1 VLTPKPE
8 LARTTWP
15 AFHARES
22 VLRDLEAAMRKTP
35 EALDTRF
42 YYASFL
48 RDHGRFDEAIA
59 MFENVLAVA
68 SAHVETLVAYG
79 VLLARRGRR
88 LDARAAFERA
98 VAADG
103 KHNGATANLAN
114 LVALDEPERAAALY
128 HAILVRDGTFAAAH
142 RGLCS
147 LNAARGD
154 IGAAAVHRAAGY
166 AAGPFGRRPYTGET
180 MPISVV
186 ALVSTDGGNIPL
198 DALLDERVFLV
209 HELYVE
215 AYRGEALPPHELMV
229 NAIADADR
237 GSEALV
243 CAAAIAQQATGRVV
257 NAPHA
262 VAATGR
268 VANAERLALLAD
280 VIAPAARAFARNSAP
295 AVPFPLIVRAPG
307 LHMGRG
313 MMRAD
318 DSQALS
324 AALRALPP
332 RDDLIAIAYVDTRSP
347 DGPWRKY
354 RVMAIDGVLYP
365 LHLAIAHRWDVHY
378 FSSAMFDR
386 ADYRLEEERFL
397 ANPQSTLGARAWAAL
412 GRVRDELG
420 LDYAGIDFALHA
432 DGRVVVFE
440 ANAAMT
446 PLRPDDDPRFGYR
459 EAASKAV
466 HAALEQMFRRRST

>member
-1 VLTPKPE
+1 VLTPNPE
-8 LARTTWP
+8 DAPARWP
-15 AFHARES
+15 AFHSREA
-22 VLRDLEAAMRKTP
+22 VLRDLERAMRETP

-48 RDHGRFDEAIA
+48 RDHGRFGEALA
-59 MFENVLAVA
+59 MFENVLTVA
-68 SAHVETLVAYG
+68 PEHVETLVAYG

-88 LDARAAFERA
+88 LEARAVFERA

-103 KHNGATANLAN
+103 EHNAALANLAN

-128 HAILVRDGTFAAAH
+128 HAILARDGSFVPAH

-147 LNAARGD
+147 LNAALGN
-154 IGAAAVHRAAGY
+154 IGATAVHRAAGY
-166 AAGPFGRRPYTGET
+166 AAGPFGRRPYTGAT
-180 MPISVV
+180 LPISVV

-209 HELYVE
+209 HEIYVE

-237 GSEALV
+237 GSEALL
-243 CAAAIAQQATGRVV
+243 CAAEIAQHAKSNVV
-257 NAPHA
+257 NAPYVVA
-262 VAATGR
+262 VTGR
-268 VANAERLALLAD
+268 IANAERLALLD
-280 VIAPAARAFARNSAP
+280 DIVVPAARIFARDAQPAP
-295 AVPFPLIVRAPG
+295 AFPLIVRAPG

-313 MMRAD
+313 MVRAD
-318 DSQALS
+318 DRQALT

-332 RDDLIAIAYVDTRSP
+332 RDDLIAIDYLETRSP
-347 DGPWRKY
+347 DGAWRKY

-378 FSSAMFDR
+378 FSSEMFDR
-386 ADYRLEEERFL
+386 ADYRAEEERFL
-397 ANPQSTLGARAWAAL
+397 ADPRSTLGARAWDAL
-412 GRVRDELG
+412 GRVRDELD
-420 LDYAGIDFALHA
+420 LDYAGIDFALDA
-432 DGRVVVFE
+432 DGRIVVFE

-446 PLRPDDDPRFGYR
+446 PLRPDDDPRFAYR
-459 EAASKAV
+459 RAAADAV
-466 HAALEQMFRRRST
+466 GAALERMFRERSA

>member
-1 VLTPKPE
+1 LTPKPE
-8 LARTTWP
+8 PPRATWP
-15 AFHARES
+15 AFHARQA
-22 VLRDLEAAMRKTP
+22 VLRELEEAMRRTP

-48 RDHGRFDEAIA
+48 RDHGRFDESLA
-59 MFENVLAVA
+59 MFENVLAA
-68 SAHVETLVAYG
+68 APDHVETLVAYG

-88 LDARAAFERA
+88 IDARAAFERA

-103 KHNGATANLAN
+103 EHNGAAANLAN
-114 LVALDEPERAAALY
+114 LVALDEPERAATLY
-128 HAILVRDGTFAAAH
+128 RAILARDGSFAPAH

-154 IGAAAVHRAAGY
+154 FGAAAEHRAAAY
-166 AAGPFGRRPYTGET
+166 AAGPFGRRPYTGES

-215 AYRGEALPPHELMV
+215 AYQGEALPPYELMV

-243 CAAAIAQQATGRVV
+243 CASAITQQAKGDVV

-268 VANAERLALLAD
+268 VANAERLAQLD
-280 VIAPAARAFARNSAP
+280 DIVAPAARAFSRDAQPGVA
-295 AVPFPLIVRAPG
+295 FPLIVRAPG

-318 DSQALS
+318 GPPALA

-347 DGPWRKY
+347 DGAWRKY

-397 ANPQSTLGARAWAAL
+397 AHPQLTLGPRAWNAL

-420 LDYAGIDFALHA
+420 LDYAGIDFALDA
-432 DGRVVVFE
+432 DGRVVIFE

-446 PLRPDDDPRFGYR
+446 PLRPDDDPRFAYR
-459 EAASKAV
+459 RAASDAV
-466 HAALEQMFRRRST
+466 STALEQMFRRHVT

>member
-1 VLTPKPE
+1 MLTS
-8 LARTTWP
+8 WP
-15 AFHARES
+15 AFHAREA
-22 VLRDLEAAMRKTP
+22 VLRDLEQAMRKTP

-48 RDHGRFDEAIA
+48 RDHGRFDDALA
-59 MFENVLAVA
+59 MFESVLAVA
-68 SAHVETLVAYG
+68 PAHVETLVAYG

-98 VAADG
+98 VAADVE
-103 KHNGATANLAN
+103 HNGAVANLAN

-128 HAILVRDGTFAAAH
+128 RAVLARDGNFAPAH

-166 AAGPFGRRPYTGET
+166 AAGPFGRRAYTGET
-180 MPISVV
+180 MPVNVV
-186 ALVSTDGGNIPL
+186 ALASTDGGNIPL

-215 AYRGEALPPHELMV
+215 AYRDEALPPHELMV

-237 GSEALV
+237 ASEALV
-243 CAAAIAQQATGRVV
+243 CASAIAQDTEHNVV

-268 VANAERLALLAD
+268 IANAERLARLDD
-280 VIAPAARAFARNSAP
+280 VVAPAARTFARDALP
-295 AVPFPLIVRAPG
+295 AEAFPLIVRAPG

-313 MMRAD
+313 MIRAD
-318 DSQALS
+318 DPQGLT
-324 AALRALPP
+324 AALRALPQ

-347 DGPWRKY
+347 DGAWRKY
-354 RVMAIDGVLYP
+354 RVLAIDGVLYP

-378 FSSAMFDR
+378 FSSEMFDR

-397 ANPQSTLGARAWAAL
+397 ANPRLTLGTRAWDAL

-420 LDYAGIDFALHA
+420 LDYAGIDFAL
-432 DGRVVVFE
+432 DGEGRIVIFE

-446 PLRPDDDPRFGYR
+446 PLRPDDDARFAYR
-459 EAASKAV
+459 RAASEAV
-466 HAALEQMFRRRST
+466 GAALEQMFRRRST